1 LSSEESKIASWA
13 ELHTPELLALL
24 KQSVEINSPTENTSG
39 VRRVG
44 ALFKPEFDQLLFKT
58 RWIDMPPAMKR
69 AGHLFAEHEGTH
81 GKRILLIG
89 HFDTVLPGGT
99 YKREGDKISGSGVYD
114 MKGGDVIML
123 YALKAL
129 DSIGALEGTRII
141 AAFSGDEEAAGV
153 PLDVSRRDLLEA
165 AHRSDLALAFENA
178 IGNDATVARRS
189 SSSWR
194 LEVTGVSGHSSL
206 ISTPVLGD
214 GAIYEAARIV
224 DEFRQQLKAFDGLTC
239 NPAFIVGG
247 SDVTFD
253 EGKGTAAGKLN
264 VVPNSAYVRGDL
276 RALTAAQL
284 EQVRDK
290 MREIASHSLRRTSA
304 KITFQDNYPA
314 MEATP
319 GNFDL
324 LKQLSQASQ
333 DLGYAAVGA
342 MDPKDRGAGDISF
355 VAPIIPS
362 LDGLGARGGGA
373 HAKTE
378 YADAVSFPELAKR
391 TAILIY
397 RLTR

>member
-1 LSSEESKIASWA
+1 MWA
-13 ELHTPELLALL
+13 QLHTPDALP
-24 KQSVEINSPTENTSG
+24 VEINSPTENLGG
-39 VRRVG
+39 VKRVG
-44 ALFKPEFDQLLFKT
+44 ALFKPEFDKLLFKT

-89 HFDTVLPGGT
+89 HLDTVLPGGT
-99 YKREGDKISGSGVYD
+99 YKKEGLKITGSGVYD

-141 AAFSGDEEAAGV
+141 AAFSGDEEAAGE
-153 PLDVSRRDLLEA
+153 PLEISRKDLLEA
-165 AHRSDLALAFENA
+165 AHRSDVALAFENA
-178 IGNDATVARRS
+178 IGDAATIARRS

-194 LEVTGVSGHSSL
+194 LEVTGVSGHSSAVWG
-206 ISTPVLGD
+206 PVLGD

-224 DEFRQQLKAFDGLTC
+224 DEFRLQLKKVDGLTC
-239 NPAFIVGG
+239 NVAVMVGG
-247 SDVTFD
+247 SDATF
-253 EGKGTAAGKLN
+253 EGGRGTAAGKLN

-284 EQVRDK
+284 EQVRAT
-290 MREIASHSLRRTSA
+290 MREICSHSLRRTSA
-304 KITFQDNYPA
+304 KITFQDTYPA

-319 GNFDL
+319 ASLDL

-378 YADAVSFPELAKR
+378 YADAASFPELVKR
-391 TAILIY
+391 TAILLY